1 MRATESIDGSVESA
15 FRVATIEG
23 RRTSDRARGE
33 SFARVRPAPATF
45 VLAGAVP
52 DPLLSSRSRGW
63 NGITVELHS
72 FQELD
77 SLVQPADHVIAIHLA
92 GAVNLRRIRHG
103 CSRVRKMVPGDIA
116 ITPVGPPVR
125 WTQSSPSI
133 VILLRLTPA
142 YVRAIASDECAI
154 DPDRFEIRDE
164 FATRDAR
171 IEALG
176 HRCLA
181 ALELEGSDSLLYV
194 DTLTCELTLHLL
206 RRYTVNGVNEWPK
219 ARLSPHK
226 LRRAIEHIDA
236 NLGKQVSLAG
246 LASVVALSP
255 GHFAHAFR
263 EATGVAPHRYVIER
277 RVERAKALLRQ
288 SDLPI
293 TEIAHRIG
301 CSSHSHFSVLFH
313 RVTGLTPRQ
322 FRALD

>member
-1 MRATESIDGSVESA
+1 MRATESIDASVESA
-15 FRVATIEG
+15 FRPATIGG
-23 RRTSDRARGE
+23 RRTSDTARAE
-33 SFARVRPAPATF
+33 SLARVRPAPATF
-45 VLAGAVP
+45 VLAGEVP

-103 CSRVRKMVPGDIA
+103 CSRVRKMGPGDVT

-125 WTQSSPSI
+125 WTQSSQSL

-164 FATRDAR
+164 FATRDAK

-176 HRCLA
+176 RRCLA

-194 DTLTCELTLHLL
+194 DTLTYELTLHLL
-206 RRYTVNGVNEWPK
+206 RRYTVNGVNQWPK

-226 LRRAIEHIDA
+226 LRRAIEHIDE

-246 LASVVALSP
+246 LASIVALSP

-263 EATGVAPHRYVIER
+263 EATGVAPHRYMIER
-277 RVERAKALLRQ
+277 RVERAKTLLRQ